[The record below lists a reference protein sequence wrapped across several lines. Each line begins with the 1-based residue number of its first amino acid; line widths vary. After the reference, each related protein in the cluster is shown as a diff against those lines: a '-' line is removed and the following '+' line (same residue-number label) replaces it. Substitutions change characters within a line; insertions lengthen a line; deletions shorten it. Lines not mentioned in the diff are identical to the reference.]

1 MSLNSRLLDSLKAY
15 GNLEKTVKEIETQV
29 SALEEPVPK
38 SVTYV
43 TYENSTSDDEDD
55 QELEDEDDDDL
66 LNDEKV
72 PDYLREERTIVVE
85 EDEEQSEEEREDDLP
100 RVEWGETKIGL
111 DLGFGPGVVVPS
123 ISDFDGGTYVKY
135 TGFGQMDPDVRN
147 LISKL
152 MKDLANQVSTKYGY
166 DVDLFDYQGDFLE
179 VFLPNKSHKEE
190 FKADKQ
196 EVPLKKAD
204 ISPKEREKEEESTP
218 VRSEDECG
226 RFPKEKEIK
235 RREKSCLW
243 NAVKSMTI
251 QFAPWKEGD
260 TPLNVTI
267 RELFISEPEFN
278 LHCSETQ
285 TELEMALTG
294 IKLRKLYNKLYQ
306 KYRL

>member
-1 MSLNSRLLDSLKAY
+1 MSLNSKLLDSLKAY

-38 SVTYV
+38 TVTYV
-43 TYENSTSDDEDD
+43 SYESNPSDDEDD
-55 QELEDEDDDDL
+55 PELEEEDDDDL
-66 LNDEKV
+66 LKDDKV
-72 PDYLREERTIVVE
+72 PDYLREERTVVVE

-100 RVEWGETKIGL
+100 RVEWEKTKVGL

-135 TGFGQMDPDVRN
+135 TGFGQMNPDVRN
-147 LISKL
+147 LIFKM
-152 MKDLANQVSTKYGY
+152 MKDLTNQFGTKYGY

-179 VFLPNKSHKEE
+179 VFLPNKSHREE
-190 FKADKQ
+190 FTEDNKRKPSKKDDA
-196 EVPLKKAD
+196 PLKGKD
-204 ISPKEREKEEESTP
+204 IPEESSP
-218 VRSEDECG
+218 AREEDECG
-226 RFPKEKEIK
+226 RFLKEKELQK
-235 RREKSCLW
+235 EEKSCLW
-243 NAVKSMTI
+243 DAVKSMTI

-260 TPLNVTI
+260 SPLSVTI
-267 RELFISEPEFN
+267 RELFVSEFEFK

-294 IKLRKLYNKLYQ
+294 IRLRKLYNKLYQ